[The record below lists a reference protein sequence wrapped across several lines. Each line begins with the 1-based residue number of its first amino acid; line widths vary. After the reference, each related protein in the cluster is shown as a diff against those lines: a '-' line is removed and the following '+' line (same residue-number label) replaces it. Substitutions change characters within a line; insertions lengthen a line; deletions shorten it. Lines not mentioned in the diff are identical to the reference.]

1 MPPKRATT
9 PRKTNEELLREAV
22 NTAGVAVVKAGFD
35 AIDELAERGTDELKN
50 LILDMLTNRVKK
62 LK

>member
-1 MPPKRATT
+1 MPVKRAVA

-22 NTAGVAVVKAGFD
+22 NAAGVAVVKAGFD

-50 LILDMLTNRVKK
+50 FILGMLTSRVKK